1 MAKFHFR
8 YGAMNAGKSTILLQ
22 TAYNYEEKG
31 KKVVILKP
39 SVDTKG
45 DEKIV
50 SRIGLERKVDYL
62 IGDNDSIISKL
73 GDNISSFSCI
83 LVDEAQFLKRKQ
95 VDELFYIS
103 KMMDIPVIA
112 FGLRTDFK
120 SNGFEGS
127 IRLLELADALEEM
140 PTICRCGKKARFN
153 ARKVDGKFTF
163 DGDSIVIDDNSNVKY
178 ESLCGTCYIEE
189 QEKSKKYKNSFFE
202 KNEKCYFLNIAFVEK

>member
-73 GDNISSFSCI
+73 GDNLSSLSCI

-112 FGLRTDFK
+112 FGLRTDFI
-120 SNGFEGS
+120 SNGFEGA

-140 PTICRCGKKARFN
+140 PTICRCGRKARFN

-189 QEKSKKYKNSFFE
+189 QKNKKRKNSF
-202 KNEKCYFLNIAFVEK
+202 

>member
-31 KKVVILKP
+31 KKVVVLKP

-62 IGDNDSIISKL
+62 IGNNDSIISKL
-73 GDNISSFSCI
+73 RDNISSLSCI
-83 LVDEAQFLKRKQ
+83 LVDEVQFLKRKQ

-140 PTICRCGKKARFN
+140 PTICRCGRKARFN

-163 DGDSIVIDDNSNVKY
+163 DGDSIVIDDNSEFEY

-189 QEKSKKYKNSFFE
+189 QEKN
-202 KNEKCYFLNIAFVEK
+202 

>member
-31 KKVVILKP
+31 KKAVVLKP

-62 IGDNDSIISKL
+62 IDEDDSIISKL
-73 GDNISSFSCI
+73 GDNISSLSCI

-95 VDELFYIS
+95 VDELFYIT
-103 KMMDIPVIA
+103 KKYNIPVIA

-120 SNGFEGS
+120 TNGFEGS

-163 DGDSIVIDDNSNVKY
+163 DGDSIVIDDKSDVFY

-189 QEKSKKYKNSFFE
+189 QGK
-202 KNEKCYFLNIAFVEK
+202 I

>member
-8 YGAMNAGKSTILLQ
+8 YGAMNAGKSTVLLQ

-31 KKVVILKP
+31 KKVVLIKP

-73 GDNISSFSCI
+73 GDNLSSLSCI

-103 KMMDIPVIA
+103 KIMDIPVIA

-163 DGDSIVIDDNSNVKY
+163 DGDSIVIDDTSDVSY
-178 ESLCGTCYIEE
+178 ESLCGACYIEE
-189 QEKSKKYKNSFFE
+189 QEKVLKRKK
-202 KNEKCYFLNIAFVEK
+202 

>member
-140 PTICRCGKKARFN
+140 PTICRCGRKARFN

-189 QEKSKKYKNSFFE
+189 QKK
-202 KNEKCYFLNIAFVEK
+202 

>member
-31 KKVVILKP
+31 KKIVLLKP

-45 DEKIV
+45 DRKIV

-62 IGDNDSIISKL
+62 IGNNDSIISIL
-73 GDNISSFSCI
+73 GDNIISIDCI

-95 VDELFYIS
+95 VDELFYIT
-103 KMMDIPVIA
+103 KKYNIPVIA

-120 SNGFEGS
+120 TNGFEGT

-153 ARKVDGKFTF
+153 ARRINGKFTF
-163 DGDSIVIDDNSNVKY
+163 DGDSVVIDNDSSVEY
-178 ESLCGTCYIEE
+178 ESLCGECYIEE
-189 QEKSKKYKNSFFE
+189 R
-202 KNEKCYFLNIAFVEK
+202 EKCKKIKKHF

>member
-31 KKVVILKP
+31 KKVVVLKP

-62 IGDNDSIISKL
+62 IGNNDSIISKL
-73 GDNISSFSCI
+73 GDNISSLSCI
-83 LVDEAQFLKRKQ
+83 LVDEVQFLKRKQ

-140 PTICRCGKKARFN
+140 PTICRCGRKARFN

-163 DGDSIVIDDNSNVKY
+163 DGDSIVIDDNSEFEY

-189 QEKSKKYKNSFFE
+189 QEKN
-202 KNEKCYFLNIAFVEK
+202 

>member
-31 KKVVILKP
+31 KKVVLIKP

-62 IGDNDSIISKL
+62 ISDNDSIISKL
-73 GDNISSFSCI
+73 GDNLSSLSCI

-103 KMMDIPVIA
+103 KIMDIPVIA

-163 DGDSIVIDDNSNVKY
+163 DGDSIVIDDTSDVSY
-178 ESLCGTCYIEE
+178 ESLCGACYIEE
-189 QEKSKKYKNSFFE
+189 QEKVLKRKK
-202 KNEKCYFLNIAFVEK
+202 

>member
-62 IGDNDSIISKL
+62 IGNNDSIISKL
-73 GDNISSFSCI
+73 GDNISSLFCI

-189 QEKSKKYKNSFFE
+189 QEKF
-202 KNEKCYFLNIAFVEK
+202 

>member
-31 KKVVILKP
+31 KKVVLIKP

-62 IGDNDSIISKL
+62 IGDNDSIVSKL

-103 KMMDIPVIA
+103 KIMNIPVIA

-163 DGDSIVIDDNSNVKY
+163 DGDSIVIDDTSDVSY
-178 ESLCGTCYIEE
+178 ESLCGACYIEE
-189 QEKSKKYKNSFFE
+189 QEKVLKIKK
-202 KNEKCYFLNIAFVEK
+202 

>member
-31 KKVVILKP
+31 KKVVLIKP

-62 IGDNDSIISKL
+62 IGDNDSIISIL
-73 GDNISSFSCI
+73 GDNIISIDCI
-83 LVDEAQFLKRKQ
+83 LVDEAQFLKSNQ

-103 KMMDIPVIA
+103 KIMDIPVIA

-163 DGDSIVIDDNSNVKY
+163 DGDSIVIDDNSEVIY

-189 QEKSKKYKNSFFE
+189 QEKILKRKK
-202 KNEKCYFLNIAFVEK
+202 

>member
-22 TAYNYEEKG
+22 TAYNYEENG
-31 KKVVILKP
+31 KKVVLLKP
-39 SVDTKG
+39 RVDTKG

-62 IGDNDSIISKL
+62 VSDDDSIISML
-73 GDNISSFSCI
+73 EDNIISIDCI

-95 VDELFYIS
+95 VDELFRITKKYN
-103 KMMDIPVIA
+103 IPVIA

-120 SNGFEGS
+120 TNGFEGT

-140 PTICRCGKKARFN
+140 PTICRCGKKALFN
-153 ARKVDGKFTF
+153 ARRINGKFTF
-163 DGDSIVIDDNSNVKY
+163 DGDSVVIDNDSSVEY
-178 ESLCGTCYIEE
+178 ESLCGECYIEE
-189 QEKSKKYKNSFFE
+189 R
-202 KNEKCYFLNIAFVEK
+202 EKCKKIKNDF

>member
-31 KKVVILKP
+31 KKVVVLKP

-62 IGDNDSIISKL
+62 IGNNDSIISKL
-73 GDNISSFSCI
+73 GDNLSSLSCI

-103 KMMDIPVIA
+103 KIMDIPVIA

-163 DGDSIVIDDNSNVKY
+163 DGDSIVIDDTSDVSY
-178 ESLCGTCYIEE
+178 ESLCGACYIEE
-189 QEKSKKYKNSFFE
+189 QEKVLKRKK
-202 KNEKCYFLNIAFVEK
+202 

>member
-120 SNGFEGS
+120 SNGFEGA

-140 PTICRCGKKARFN
+140 PTICRCGRKARFN

-189 QEKSKKYKNSFFE
+189 QEK
-202 KNEKCYFLNIAFVEK
+202 I

>member
-73 GDNISSFSCI
+73 GDNLSSLSCI

-127 IRLLELADALEEM
+127 IRLLELADAIEEM

-189 QEKSKKYKNSFFE
+189 QEK
-202 KNEKCYFLNIAFVEK
+202 I

>member
-31 KKVVILKP
+31 KKVVVLKP

-62 IGDNDSIISKL
+62 IGNNDSIISKL
-73 GDNISSFSCI
+73 GDNLSSLSCI
-83 LVDEAQFLKRKQ
+83 LVDEVQFLKRKQ

-163 DGDSIVIDDNSNVKY
+163 DGDSIVIDDTSDVSY
-178 ESLCGTCYIEE
+178 ESLCGACYIEE
-189 QEKSKKYKNSFFE
+189 QEKVLKIKKIIDK
-202 KNEKCYFLNIAFVEK
+202 K

>member
-73 GDNISSFSCI
+73 GDNISSFCCI
-83 LVDEAQFLKRKQ
+83 LVDEAQFLKTKQ
-95 VDELFYIS
+95 LDELFYIS

-140 PTICRCGKKARFN
+140 PTICRCGRKARFN

-189 QEKSKKYKNSFFE
+189 QEK
-202 KNEKCYFLNIAFVEK
+202 I

>member
-73 GDNISSFSCI
+73 VDNISSFSCI

-163 DGDSIVIDDNSNVKY
+163 DGDSIVIDDNSEVIY
-178 ESLCGTCYIEE
+178 ESLCGACYIEE
-189 QEKSKKYKNSFFE
+189 QKKLINK
-202 KNEKCYFLNIAFVEK
+202 KQKYFKQMFSQNVK

>member
-8 YGAMNAGKSTILLQ
+8 YGAMNAGKSTVLLQ

-31 KKVVILKP
+31 KKVVLIKP

-73 GDNISSFSCI
+73 GDNISSLSCI

-103 KMMDIPVIA
+103 KIMDIPVIA

-120 SNGFEGS
+120 TNGFEGAD
-127 IRLLELADALEEM
+127 RLLELVDSIEEM

-153 ARKVDGKFTF
+153 ARKINNDFIF
-163 DGDSIVIDDNSNVKY
+163 DGDSIVIDNDSNVSY
-178 ESLCGTCYIEE
+178 ESLCGTCYIK
-189 QEKSKKYKNSFFE
+189 EKIKKIKKPF
-202 KNEKCYFLNIAFVEK
+202 

>member
-73 GDNISSFSCI
+73 GDNLSSLSCI

-120 SNGFEGS
+120 SNGFEGA

-140 PTICRCGKKARFN
+140 PTICRCGRKARFN
-153 ARKVDGKFTF
+153 ARKVDGEFTF

-189 QEKSKKYKNSFFE
+189 QEK
-202 KNEKCYFLNIAFVEK
+202 I

>member
-140 PTICRCGKKARFN
+140 PTICRCGRKAPFN

-189 QEKSKKYKNSFFE
+189 QEKNLKKK
-202 KNEKCYFLNIAFVEK
+202 K

>member
-8 YGAMNAGKSTILLQ
+8 YGAMNAGKSTVLLQ

-31 KKVVILKP
+31 KKVVLIKP

-73 GDNISSFSCI
+73 GDNISSLSCI

-103 KMMDIPVIA
+103 KIMDIPVIA

-163 DGDSIVIDDNSNVKY
+163 DGDSIVIDDTSDVSY
-178 ESLCGTCYIEE
+178 ESLCGACYIEE
-189 QEKSKKYKNSFFE
+189 QEKVLKRKK
-202 KNEKCYFLNIAFVEK
+202 

>member
-31 KKVVILKP
+31 KKIVLLKP

-45 DEKIV
+45 DRKIV

-62 IGDNDSIISKL
+62 IGNNDSIISIL
-73 GDNISSFSCI
+73 GDNIISIDCI

-95 VDELFYIS
+95 VDELFYIT
-103 KMMDIPVIA
+103 KKYNIPVIA

-120 SNGFEGS
+120 TNGFEGT

-140 PTICRCGKKARFN
+140 PTICRCGKKALFN
-153 ARKVDGKFTF
+153 ARRINGKFTF
-163 DGDSIVIDDNSNVKY
+163 DGDSVVIDNDSSVEY
-178 ESLCGTCYIEE
+178 ESLCGECYIEE
-189 QEKSKKYKNSFFE
+189 REKFKKIKNDF
-202 KNEKCYFLNIAFVEK
+202 

>member
-127 IRLLELADALEEM
+127 IRLLELADAIEEM

-189 QEKSKKYKNSFFE
+189 QKNKKRKNSF
-202 KNEKCYFLNIAFVEK
+202 

>member
-22 TAYNYEEKG
+22 TTYNYEEKG

-73 GDNISSFSCI
+73 GDNISSLSCI

-95 VDELFYIS
+95 VEELFYIS
-103 KMMDIPVIA
+103 KIMDIPVIA

-163 DGDSIVIDDNSNVKY
+163 DGDSIVIDDNSEVEY

-189 QEKSKKYKNSFFE
+189 QEK
-202 KNEKCYFLNIAFVEK
+202 I

>member
-31 KKVVILKP
+31 KKVILLKP

-62 IGDNDSIISKL
+62 IGDNDSIISIL
-73 GDNISSFSCI
+73 GDNIISIDCI

-103 KMMDIPVIA
+103 KIMDIPVIA

-127 IRLLELADALEEM
+127 IRLLELVDALEEM

-153 ARKVDGKFTF
+153 ARKINNDFIF
-163 DGDSIVIDDNSNVKY
+163 DGDSIVIDNDSNVSY
-178 ESLCGTCYIEE
+178 ESLCGTCYIK
-189 QEKSKKYKNSFFE
+189 EKIKKIKKPF
-202 KNEKCYFLNIAFVEK
+202 

>member
-1 MAKFHFR
+1 M
-8 YGAMNAGKSTILLQ
+8 
-22 TAYNYEEKG
+22 
-31 KKVVILKP
+31 ILKT
-39 SVDTKG
+39 SVDTIG

-140 PTICRCGKKARFN
+140 PTICRCGRKARFN

-163 DGDSIVIDDNSNVKY
+163 DGDSIVIDDNSKVKY
-178 ESLCGTCYIEE
+178 ESICGTCYIEE
-189 QEKSKKYKNSFFE
+189 REEN
-202 KNEKCYFLNIAFVEK
+202 

>member
-50 SRIGLERKVDYL
+50 SRIGIERKVDYL

-140 PTICRCGKKARFN
+140 PTICRCGRKARFN

-189 QEKSKKYKNSFFE
+189 REENLKKEK
-202 KNEKCYFLNIAFVEK
+202 

>member
-31 KKVVILKP
+31 KKVVVLKP

-62 IGDNDSIISKL
+62 IGNNDSIISKL
-73 GDNISSFSCI
+73 GDNISSLSCI
-83 LVDEAQFLKRKQ
+83 LVDEVQFLKRKQ

-163 DGDSIVIDDNSNVKY
+163 DGDSIVIDDNSEVIY
-178 ESLCGTCYIEE
+178 ESLCGACYIEE
-189 QEKSKKYKNSFFE
+189 QEKIN
-202 KNEKCYFLNIAFVEK
+202 

>member
-31 KKVVILKP
+31 KKVVLIKP

-62 IGDNDSIISKL
+62 IGDNDRIISKL
-73 GDNISSFSCI
+73 GDNLSSLSCI

-103 KMMDIPVIA
+103 KIMNIPVIA

-140 PTICRCGKKARFN
+140 PTICQCGKKARFN

-163 DGDSIVIDDNSNVKY
+163 DGDSIVIDDKAEVEY

-189 QEKSKKYKNSFFE
+189 QEK
-202 KNEKCYFLNIAFVEK
+202 V

>member
-31 KKVVILKP
+31 KKVVLIKP

-62 IGDNDSIISKL
+62 IGDNDRIISKL
-73 GDNISSFSCI
+73 GDNLSSLSCI

-103 KMMDIPVIA
+103 KIMNIPVIA

-163 DGDSIVIDDNSNVKY
+163 DGDSIVIDDKAEVEY

-189 QEKSKKYKNSFFE
+189 QEK
-202 KNEKCYFLNIAFVEK
+202 V

>member
-31 KKVVILKP
+31 KKVILLKP
-39 SVDTKG
+39 SIDTKG

-62 IGDNDSIISKL
+62 IGDNDSIISIL
-73 GDNISSFSCI
+73 GDNIISIDCI

-95 VDELFYIS
+95 VEELFYIS
-103 KMMDIPVIA
+103 KIMDIPVIA

-127 IRLLELADALEEM
+127 IRLLELVDALEEM

-163 DGDSIVIDDNSNVKY
+163 DGDSIVIDDNSEVIY

-189 QEKSKKYKNSFFE
+189 QEKVLKRKK
-202 KNEKCYFLNIAFVEK
+202 

>member
-62 IGDNDSIISKL
+62 IGNNDSIISKL
-73 GDNISSFSCI
+73 GDNISSLSCI
-83 LVDEAQFLKRKQ
+83 LVDEVQFLKRKQ

-140 PTICRCGKKARFN
+140 PTICRCGRKARFN

-163 DGDSIVIDDNSNVKY
+163 DGDSIVIDDNSEFEY

-189 QEKSKKYKNSFFE
+189 QEKN
-202 KNEKCYFLNIAFVEK
+202 

>member
-73 GDNISSFSCI
+73 GDNLSSLSCI

-112 FGLRTDFK
+112 FGLRTDFI
-120 SNGFEGS
+120 SNGFEGA
-127 IRLLELADALEEM
+127 IRLLELADAIEEM

-189 QEKSKKYKNSFFE
+189 QEK
-202 KNEKCYFLNIAFVEK
+202 I

>member
-31 KKVVILKP
+31 KKIVLLK
-39 SVDTKG
+39 SSIDTKG

-62 IGDNDSIISKL
+62 IGDNDSIISIL
-73 GDNISSFSCI
+73 EDNIISIDCI
-83 LVDEAQFLKRKQ
+83 LIDEAQFLKRNQ

-103 KMMDIPVIA
+103 KIMDIPVIA

-163 DGDSIVIDDNSNVKY
+163 DGDSIVIDDNNEVIY

-189 QEKSKKYKNSFFE
+189 QEKVLKRKK
-202 KNEKCYFLNIAFVEK
+202 